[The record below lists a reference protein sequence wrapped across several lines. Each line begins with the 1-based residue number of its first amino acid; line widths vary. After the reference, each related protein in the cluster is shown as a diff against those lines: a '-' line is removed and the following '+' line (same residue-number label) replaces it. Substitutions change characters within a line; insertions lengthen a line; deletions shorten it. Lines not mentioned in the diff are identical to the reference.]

1 VLKGKSFFLSSR
13 PPEDK
18 KKIISVIP
26 LKHKL
31 MISANIRIWAMLKPA
46 LWFAATSAK
55 PSLGV

>member
-1 VLKGKSFFLSSR
+1 MRENGHHQGVLKGKSFFLSSR

-31 MISANIRIWAMLKPA
+31 MISADIRIWAML
-46 LWFAATSAK
+46 
-55 PSLGV
+55 